1 MVPLIDVVAA
11 FKEIIINKPKDI
23 RINEFILYYERTW
36 LSSICPL
43 ELWNHYE
50 ALGPRTNNYV
60 EGDNAAFNRFVNVVS
75 PNIYDL
81 ITSNLNL
88 FLLILLNTCN

>member
-36 LSSICPL
+36 LSSIYPL

-50 ALGPRTNNYV
+50 TLGPRTNNHV
-60 EGDNAAFNRFVNVVS
+60 EGDNAALNRFVNKVS